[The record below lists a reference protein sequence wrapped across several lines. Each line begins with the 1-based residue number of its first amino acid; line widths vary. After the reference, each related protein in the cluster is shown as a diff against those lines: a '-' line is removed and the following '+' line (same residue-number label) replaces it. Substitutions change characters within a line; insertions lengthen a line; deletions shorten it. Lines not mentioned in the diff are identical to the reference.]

1 MLFNDVLLSSLARV
15 NRSMALPFL
24 GTGWSL
30 TCSEGPSRDLRLS
43 PGHQLPTLRGGTA
56 GRTLRVLGG
65 QPPAP
70 ASVSEKTRLG
80 FIFKTIRVS
89 ITRGFQLWPGM
100 PLCFLAPC
108 EAAGT
113 QTFLRC
119 SVRYRIKEPP
129 SSAFLHSKYLR
140 RTEGMQSIS
149 ARIAGRQQMSP
160 A

>member
-1 MLFNDVLLSSLARV
+1 MLFNDVLLSSPLARV

-30 TCSEGPSRDLRLS
+30 TCSEGPSRDLR
-43 PGHQLPTLRGGTA
+43 HNLRGGTA

-80 FIFKTIRVS
+80 FIFKTTRVS
-89 ITRGFQLWPGM
+89 VTRGFQLRPGM
-100 PLCFLAPC
+100 RLCFLAPC

-119 SVRYRIKEPP
+119 SVRYRTKEPP
-129 SSAFLHSKYLR
+129 SSAFLHSKHLR

-149 ARIAGRQQMSP
+149 ARIAGRQQVSP